1 LFICTPTASAD
12 AIAFVQSL
20 EAAVIAQKGTR
31 EKRLAEARATS

>member
-1 LFICTPTASAD
+1 
-12 AIAFVQSL
+12 VQSL